1 MCLTTGKSVKNC
13 GKAAYRLL
21 RFNKGPAFWRKSRPE
36 NHVDH
41 PSCKTENQLF
51 TCVSVAH
58 LLLSLNNGLAVGSPC
73 SPLLSLWWAVDTQ
86 DLLIR
91 DFDVF
96 CSARAVLATPQ
107 LESMKACLQ
116 DAI

>member
-1 MCLTTGKSVKNC
+1 M
-13 GKAAYRLL
+13 
-21 RFNKGPAFWRKSRPE
+21 
-36 NHVDH
+36 DH

-58 LLLSLNNGLAVGSPC
+58 LLLSLNNGLAVGSSC

-96 CSARAVLATPQ
+96 CSAHAVLATPQ
-107 LESMKACLQ
+107 LESMNYSYQRKFGSPKFRVTDVYISSQCQLQQRIAKAK
-116 DAI
+116 DSSSKG

>member
-1 MCLTTGKSVKNC
+1 MSITL
-13 GKAAYRLL
+13 AA
-21 RFNKGPAFWRKSRPE
+21 
-36 NHVDH
+36 
-41 PSCKTENQLF
+41 KTENPLF

-107 LESMKACLQ
+107 LESMKTCLQ

>member
-1 MCLTTGKSVKNC
+1 M
-13 GKAAYRLL
+13 
-21 RFNKGPAFWRKSRPE
+21 
-36 NHVDH
+36 DH

-58 LLLSLNNGLAVGSPC
+58 LLLSLNNGLAVGSSC

-96 CSARAVLATPQ
+96 CSAGAVLATPQ
-107 LESMKACLQ
+107 LESMIVLNSKSIENIQGKLSFVS
-116 DAI
+116 

>member
-1 MCLTTGKSVKNC
+1 MWITLAAKQKTHCL
-13 GKAAYRLL
+13 
-21 RFNKGPAFWRKSRPE
+21 
-36 NHVDH
+36 HVCLWH
-41 PSCKTENQLF
+41 I
-51 TCVSVAH
+51 

-96 CSARAVLATPQ
+96 CSARAVLATPNLKCMNIGSDIQ
-107 LESMKACLQ
+107 CNRHEASTRLPHSNNG
-116 DAI
+116 I